1 MDSTH
6 LQAQQSSCERVSVF
20 GLGYVG
26 CVTAACLAHLGHRV
40 IGIDKDQLKVQAI
53 LNRRAPFYEPGL
65 HDLVGWAVEADR
77 LSATSSTAAA
87 VAGSGICLV
96 CVGTPSEQNGNQ
108 VLTQLR
114 RVTAEIAEVA
124 TGRSEPLIVAIRS
137 TVFPGVCETEVVPA
151 FAGNPVVSV
160 VSHPEFLRE
169 GFAVEDFLNP
179 ALIVVGG
186 DDSPACERVA
196 RLYESIVADVRRVSL
211 RAAEMIKYTCNAFHS
226 VKIAFANEIGAV
238 SSALGVSGAEVMK
251 TLCLDTRLNISPA
264 YLTPGFAF
272 GGSCL
277 PKDLRA
283 LVHWSSRLDLRL
295 PLLENVLP
303 SNECHLE
310 RGLSAALDLGL
321 CRLGVFG
328 LAFKENTDDLRESPA
343 VALIEQL
350 IAKGRE
356 IRIFDPHVQLKSIH
370 GANRAYILKAIPQ
383 MGCLLQPDVSSLL
396 GWAEKLLILRS
407 PAPELAEEILRSG
420 LPLLDLTKSDAV
432 GMTR

>member
-1 MDSTH
+1 M
-6 LQAQQSSCERVSVF
+6 
-20 GLGYVG
+20 G

-40 IGIDKDQLKVQAI
+40 IGIDKDQFKVRAI

-65 HDLVGWAVEADR
+65 DDLVGWAVEAGR
-77 LSATSSTAAA
+77 LSATSSTTAA
-87 VAGSGICLV
+87 VAASGICLV
-96 CVGTPSEQNGNQ
+96 CVGTPSEKNGN
-108 VLTQLR
+108 LDLMQLR
-114 RVTAEIAEVA
+114 RVTAEIAEA
-124 TGRSEPLIVAIRS
+124 AAGRSEPLIIAIRS

-151 FAGNPVVSV
+151 FAGNPAVSV

-169 GFAVEDFLNP
+169 GFAVEDFLDP

-186 DDSPACERVA
+186 DDPRACERVA
-196 RLYESIVADVRRVSL
+196 RLYESIVADVCRVSL
-211 RAAEMIKYTCNAFHS
+211 RAAEMIKYACNAFHG
-226 VKIAFANEIGAV
+226 VKVAFANEIGAV
-238 SSALGVSGAEVMK
+238 SSALGVSGAEVMR
-251 TLCLDTRLNISPA
+251 TLCLDRRLNISPA

-283 LVHWSSRLDLRL
+283 LVHCSSRLDLKL

-303 SNECHLE
+303 SNERHLE
-310 RGLSAALDLGL
+310 RGLSAALELGP

-343 VALIEQL
+343 VTLIEQL

-356 IRIFDPHVQLKSIH
+356 IRIFDPHVRLESIH
-370 GANRAYILKAIPQ
+370 GANRAYILKVIPH
-383 MGCLLQPDVSSLL
+383 MGRLLQPDVSSLL

-407 PAPELAEEILRSG
+407 PTPELAAEILRSG
-420 LPLLDLTKSDAV
+420 LPSLDLTKIDA
-432 GMTR
+432 GREGQREQTKRRTRESKD